1 MASWDTNKNW
11 DSQQTWDALPAQVIL
26 PRTKMITLITGIASL
41 KPADQLTR
49 LTAVENGL
57 TTNAADFPNLPVPL
71 ATYSAKV
78 AQVATNLSAIT
89 TAEAELKGLR
99 LARPI
104 LLGEAQGMYSQNGS
118 VVAGICGDDAVKAVK
133 SGYQLAAE
141 AAPIVSLGQV
151 ESLAATTGDNAGE
164 MDVQH
169 NPVPGAAA
177 YEKEVSDN
185 PLTGWAHYSTTTTS
199 SETIT
204 GQPSMTIRWV
214 RARAVRGENDKGP
227 WSDPAKALI
236 A

>member
-1 MASWDTNKNW
+1 
-11 DSQQTWDALPAQVIL
+11 
-26 PRTKMITLITGIASL
+26 MITLITGIASL

-49 LTAVENGL
+49 LTAVKNGL
-57 TTNAADFPNLPVPL
+57 TTNAADFPNLPIAL
-71 ATYSAKV
+71 AAYSAKV
-78 AQVATNLSAIT
+78 GQVDTNLSAIT
-89 TAEAELKGLR
+89 TKEAELKGLR

-104 LLGEAQGMYSQNGS
+104 LLSEAQLMFTQNGAA
-118 VVAGICGDDAVKAVK
+118 VAGICGDDAVKAVK

-141 AAPIVSLGQV
+141 AAPISELAQV
-151 ESLAATTGDNAGE
+151 AALSATTGDNNGE

-185 PLTGWAHYSTTTTS
+185 PNTGWVHYSTTTTS

-204 GQPSMTIRWV
+204 GQPSMVIRWV

-227 WSDPAKALI
+227 WSNPAKALI
-236 A
+236 S

>member
-1 MASWDTNKNW
+1 
-11 DSQQTWDALPAQVIL
+11 
-26 PRTKMITLITGIASL
+26 MITLITGIASL

-49 LTAVENGL
+49 LTAVKNGL
-57 TTNAADFPNLPVPL
+57 TTNAADFPNLPVAL

-78 AQVATNLSAIT
+78 AQVATNLSDIT
-89 TAEAELKGLR
+89 TAEADLKALR

-104 LLGEAQGMYSQNGS
+104 LLGEAQLMFTQNGS
-118 VVAGICGDDAVKAVK
+118 AVAGICGDDAVKAVK

-141 AAPIVSLGQV
+141 AAPIVALGQV
-151 ESLAATTGDNAGE
+151 TALAATTGDNEGE

-169 NPVPGAAA
+169 NPVAGAAA
-177 YEKEVSDN
+177 YEKEVSAS
-185 PLTGWAHYSTTTTS
+185 PTGGWVHYSTTTTS

-204 GQPSMTIRWV
+204 GQPSMAIRWV

>member
-1 MASWDTNKNW
+1 MGAWDTNKNW
-11 DSQQTWDALPAQVIL
+11 DTQETWDALPAQVTIH
-26 PRTKMITLITGIASL
+26 RTKMITLITGIASL

-49 LTAVENGL
+49 LTAVKNGL
-57 TTNAADFPNLPVPL
+57 TTNAADFPNLPVAL
-71 ATYSAKV
+71 AAYTTKV
-78 AQVATNLSAIT
+78 GEVSTNLSAIT

-104 LLGEAQGMYSQNGS
+104 LLGEAQLMYTQNGS
-118 VVAGICGDDAVKAVK
+118 AVAGICGDDAVKAVK
-133 SGYQLAAE
+133 SGYQLASE
-141 AAPIVSLGQV
+141 GAPITELGQV
-151 ESLAATTGDNAGE
+151 EALAATTGDNAGE

-185 PLTGWAHYSTTTTS
+185 PNTGWVHYSTTTTS

-204 GQPSMTIRWV
+204 GQPSMAIRWV

-227 WSDPAKALI
+227 WSDPAKALVP
-236 A
+236 